1 MKKSVLLIAIMLFIA
16 GIAGAQS
23 AERVTE
29 ILQEKQVTYGEIA
42 YLAASE
48 LNLIQANASYDDA
61 IKAAVNEG
69 ILKGNPASTDPINYK
84 DLAYAC
90 CKTWNISGS
99 LFYKMTK
106 SPRYAFKQLQ
116 AIGIIPANAD
126 PSQKVSGRNA
136 LNIISACI
144 ESFESEGDAE

>member
-23 AERVTE
+23 AEKVTE

-42 YLAASE
+42 YLTASE

-61 IKAAVNEG
+61 VQVAVQQGLIKG
-69 ILKGNPASTDPINYK
+69 TPSASDPINFAG
-84 DLAYAC
+84 LAYAC
-90 CKTWNISGS
+90 SKTWNISGS

-106 SPRYAFKQLQ
+106 SPRYAFKQMQ
-116 AIGIIPANAD
+116 AMGIIPANAD

-136 LNIISACI
+136 MYVISACI
-144 ESFESEGDAE
+144 EAYDQEGGAE